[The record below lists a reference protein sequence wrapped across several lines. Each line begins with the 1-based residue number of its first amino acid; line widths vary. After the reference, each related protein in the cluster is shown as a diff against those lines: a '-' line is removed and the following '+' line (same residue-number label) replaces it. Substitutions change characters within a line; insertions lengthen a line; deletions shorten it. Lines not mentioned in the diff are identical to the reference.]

1 MKSRE
6 NSTVNLPRP
15 APPTPLNM
23 AVQALEQN
31 QIPLDSQI
39 RALLSSTAPQ
49 ALGTALQWKSELDF
63 SSTPE
68 SFSDNRR
75 YDEHQLWL
83 ADKLPDKTPPL
94 ASLSSVSVDEQMKIL
109 SDPALAP
116 SSTQEMQ
123 ILPHKFDASQMVPD
137 LMPLMFPSSD
147 PFVYPT
153 QPMSTLESECFSH
166 DLSTTAMEFIN
177 APPDSAIDLLD
188 GYIPQT
194 TIATLSRSP
203 EMQLLP
209 EDVCT
214 RSAALFAQSQNLST
228 KSLNTSLP
236 TEQPQRQSPDL
247 VPLRRNFMWD
257 GFEFPIQNIP
267 NSHAMSQIPMSGA
280 NNAPINNI
288 GLDGFAPMELSFDM
302 DMNFDDDFR

>member
-1 MKSRE
+1 
-6 NSTVNLPRP
+6 
-15 APPTPLNM
+15 M

-31 QIPLDSQI
+31 QIPLASQI
-39 RALLSSTAPQ
+39 RALQSSTAPQ
-49 ALGTALQWKSELDF
+49 TLGTALQWKSELDF

-194 TIATLSRSP
+194 TIATISRSP

-214 RSAALFAQSQNLST
+214 RSAAMFAQSQNLTT
-228 KSLNTSLP
+228 KSHPRSLNTSLP

-267 NSHAMSQIPMSGA
+267 NGHAMSQIPMSGA

-302 DMNFDDDFR
+302 DMNFDDDFQ